1 MSSEATDQLE
11 ARSLAEWLKANNSGL
26 YEEISETADLLV
38 RQAELIEDLR
48 EGANDIAG
56 LLVLIGEI
64 RSACGDFGKRRPDE
78 LVEHIRA
85 GFAERDQL
93 RAEVERLTLSA
104 ARYEALRARHAYLI
118 VSRLMGRES
127 FSSETSR
134 AQIDGFADKARAEVD
149 AFNALTPEQRMN
161 ELQAHVD
168 TARKATP

>member
-1 MSSEATDQLE
+1 MDDHNEAMRLADDLDRQWRDDALNYDTAIEAATLIRQQDERIAELE
-11 ARSLAEWLKANNSGL
+11 ARIHTCGPTCSKAGCIN
-26 YEEISETADLLV
+26 
-38 RQAELIEDLR
+38 
-48 EGANDIAG
+48 
-56 LLVLIGEI
+56 
-64 RSACGDFGKRRPDE
+64 RR
-78 LVEHIRA
+78 IT
-85 GFAERDQL
+85 AERDTL